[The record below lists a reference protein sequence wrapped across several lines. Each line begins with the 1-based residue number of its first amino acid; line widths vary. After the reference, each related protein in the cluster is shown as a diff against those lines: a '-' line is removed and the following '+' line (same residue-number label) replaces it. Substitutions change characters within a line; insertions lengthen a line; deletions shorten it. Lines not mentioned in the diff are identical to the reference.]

1 MTALQNKSSRG
12 CLRLPIRLELCC
24 NAAIGFVSQKSGC
37 NLYVWS
43 EIVSCEALAVR
54 DKEWPY
60 GARVQKP
67 TGREVISR
75 KSGTSPVSPN
85 WLVTLSSVCCQT
97 MVLKPISTLL
107 NTLSELGT
115 AKSAGLGSVRK
126 LRFTPVVIDVAGVT
140 ASEAPSL
147 VPITSEGST
156 VVPATS

>member
-1 MTALQNKSSRG
+1 MHQLASFRKNLDATYTCSR
-12 CLRLPIRLELCC
+12 
-24 NAAIGFVSQKSGC
+24 K
-37 NLYVWS
+37 
-43 EIVSCEALAVR
+43 IVGCEALAVGTR
-54 DKEWPY
+54 SR
-60 GARVQKP
+60 ARVQNL

-115 AKSAGLGSVRK
+115 AKSAGVRSVRK

-156 VVPATS
+156 VVPATSRESDEK